1 MPRFYMIRFH
11 FFYVKMFFAFYAN
24 TFLLFVSFSFLFFC
38 KFSKMEPKIETQK
51 RAVIYCR
58 CSSEDSAAN
67 GITIA
72 AQESACR
79 ETALKDGFTILEVIK
94 DEGKSGGDMNR
105 RGIKK
110 LEELAKQKAIDAI
123 YMIHLDRLAR
133 NAPGHINLM
142 NLFDANKIQVRC
154 IFQQTF
160 DRTTA
165 AGYFTD
171 GMFALVDENYRRV
184 ISEKTKSA
192 IGEKVKEGW
201 YPGVPPIGY
210 VCADNPL
217 YKREEISRR
226 IIIPDIDSAPFV
238 TEIFRL
244 YATGNYNVGALC
256 ETTYQ
261 KGFRTK
267 RGNKVADSIIYRFL
281 QNPFYVGEMTWGD
294 IHLPQGKHEPLID
307 RSTFDRVQAVLAAHN
322 QYATRDRKYTFLLR
336 GLVICAE
343 HRTNHY
349 TAELHDKPSGLKFGY
364 YHCSNGSGCAG
375 GCVPTDTLED
385 RVAEL
390 FRNLKFG
397 KVFIDRIIAKAQGKF
412 NAQREGYDAKIKSLT
427 RHRIGILAKRA
438 IAEDKLFKGTLT
450 DEDFTR
456 IRGEIANEIQGLD
469 AEIKRLESQRDI
481 RVDITQEI
489 LLFTKDIFH
498 AYLKAKPIVKR
509 HYHGIFFDKI
519 YVYKGEVQ
527 EVKYSKLFESLVNLN
542 YIIHEKPKQNGD
554 AVIIRTKWGP
564 G

>member
-1 MPRFYMIRFH
+1 
-11 FFYVKMFFAFYAN
+11 
-24 TFLLFVSFSFLFFC
+24 
-38 KFSKMEPKIETQK
+38 MEPKIETRK
-51 RAVIYCR
+51 MAVIYCR

-72 AQESACR
+72 AQESVCQ
-79 ETALKDGFTILEVIK
+79 ETAKQAGFTILEVIK
-94 DEGKSGGDMNR
+94 DEGKSGGDMDRAGLR
-105 RGIKK
+105 R
-110 LEELAKQKAIDAI
+110 LRELAEQKAIDAI
-123 YMIHLDRLAR
+123 FMIHSDRLAR
-133 NAPGHINLM
+133 NAHGHIELM
-142 NLFDANKIQVRC
+142 DLFDAKKIEVRC
-154 IFQQTF
+154 VYQQTL

-165 AGYFTD
+165 GGYMMDT
-171 GMFALVDENYRRV
+171 MFAAIAEHYRRV

-192 IGEKVKEGW
+192 IGEKAKEGW

-210 VCADNPL
+210 VCADNLL
-217 YKREEISRR
+217 YKKGEISRR
-226 IIIPDIDSAPFV
+226 IIVPDIKSAPFV
-238 TEIFRL
+238 TEIFSM
-244 YATGNYNVGALC
+244 YATGNYNVGKLC
-256 ETTYQ
+256 EMAYQ

-267 RGNKVADSIIYRFL
+267 RGGKVADSIVYRFL
-281 QNPFYVGEMTWGD
+281 QNSFYVGEMTWGD
-294 IHLPQGKHEPLID
+294 IHLPVGKHTPLID

-349 TAELHDKPSGLKFGY
+349 TAELHEKPSGLKFGY

-375 GCVPTDTLED
+375 GCVPTETLED

-412 NAQREGYDAKIKSLT
+412 NAQREGLDTKIKSLMG
-427 RHRIGILAKRA
+427 HKVGILAKMK
-438 IAEDKLFKGTLT
+438 IAEDKLFKGVLL
-450 DEDFTR
+450 DKDFER
-456 IRGEIANEIQGLD
+456 IRDDISEETQSLD
-469 AEIKRLESQRDI
+469 SEIKRLELQRNI
-481 RVDITQEI
+481 QVDIAQEI
-489 LLFTKDIFH
+489 LLFTRDIFH

-542 YIIHEKPKQNGD
+542 CLIHEKPKQNGD
-554 AVIIRTKWGP
+554 AGIIRTKWGATSVWELEDMTP
-564 G
+564 ASI